1 MEEIEILLRYGQHKN
16 IISLR
21 DMFESPEEVKRGIL
35 PLSLCPNFFICSI
48 VSIIEIGSFNQVCL
62 VFEFMRGGEL
72 LDKIV
77 RQKFFSERE
86 ARAVLEKIVS
96 AVGFLHQSGV
106 RLDD

>member
-1 MEEIEILLRYGQHKN
+1 MYLYHFHL
-16 IISLR
+16 
-21 DMFESPEEVKRGIL
+21 
-35 PLSLCPNFFICSI
+35 
-48 VSIIEIGSFNQVCL
+48 QVCL

-106 RLDD
+106 SK

>member
-1 MEEIEILLRYGQHKN
+1 MT
-16 IISLR
+16 S
-21 DMFESPEEVKRGIL
+21 FV
-35 PLSLCPNFFICSI
+35 

-86 ARAVLEKIVS
+86 ARAVLERIVS

-106 RLDD
+106 SLDDFWGASEICATTNAAS

>member
-1 MEEIEILLRYGQHKN
+1 
-16 IISLR
+16 
-21 DMFESPEEVKRGIL
+21 
-35 PLSLCPNFFICSI
+35 
-48 VSIIEIGSFNQVCL
+48 
-62 VFEFMRGGEL
+62 MRGGEL

-106 RLDD
+106 STRALCLLKKSVGGK

>member
-1 MEEIEILLRYGQHKN
+1 MGLT
-16 IISLR
+16 SLR
-21 DMFESPEEVKRGIL
+21 F
-35 PLSLCPNFFICSI
+35 
-48 VSIIEIGSFNQVCL
+48 QVCL

-106 RLDD
+106 CQSVSK

>member
-1 MEEIEILLRYGQHKN
+1 
-16 IISLR
+16 
-21 DMFESPEEVKRGIL
+21 
-35 PLSLCPNFFICSI
+35 
-48 VSIIEIGSFNQVCL
+48 
-62 VFEFMRGGEL
+62 MRGGEL

-106 RLDD
+106 RSDDFGEGGRRRGRDMHSYRCNSLTSQQASFASLTFVR

>member
-1 MEEIEILLRYGQHKN
+1 
-16 IISLR
+16 
-21 DMFESPEEVKRGIL
+21 
-35 PLSLCPNFFICSI
+35 
-48 VSIIEIGSFNQVCL
+48 
-62 VFEFMRGGEL
+62 MRGGEL

-106 RLDD
+106 RLTIKERKGQRYATFCLPICKHRTRHLHPSDMVKLVVQKLMLYRIHPTYFNRYIDTPKIC